1 MCANALDEISTNYW
15 VTVGITKNLPDGK
28 YYIYIGADVNSVGNY
43 LIGYYILKD
52 I

>member
-1 MCANALDEISTNYW
+1 MKISTNYW
-15 VTVGITKNLPDGK
+15 VTVGTSKNSPDGK
-28 YYIYIGADVNSVGNY
+28 YYLYTGGDGDVNSVGNY